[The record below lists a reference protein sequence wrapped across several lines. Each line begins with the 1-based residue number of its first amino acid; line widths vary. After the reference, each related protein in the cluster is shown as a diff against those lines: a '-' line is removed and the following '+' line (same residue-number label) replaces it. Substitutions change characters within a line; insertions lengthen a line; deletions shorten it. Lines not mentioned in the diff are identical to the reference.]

1 MPSRKASQTSTARYL
16 VDTCVFVHAF
26 CDGANGPS
34 DLVEASRQLFA
45 RAEAGDIHVHVSA
58 VTIAEVPAINYLRD
72 DDPRRPKSTRRRTEE
87 REKLKTWLASRTTA
101 VEVDQSLA
109 LAAGEAGHQYQL
121 KGADAIIYA
130 SAIEAGVDALIT
142 TDKGLLKADSHAM
155 PVLAPTRIGG
165 QDIISI

>member
-1 MPSRKASQTSTARYL
+1 MPSRRGSHSSTVRYL

-34 DLVEASRQLFA
+34 DIVEASRRLFA
-45 RAEAGDIHVHVSA
+45 HAEAGDIHVYVSA
-58 VTIAEVPAINYLRD
+58 VTIAEVLAINYLRD
-72 DDPRRPKSTRRRTEE
+72 DAPRRPKSTRRRAEE
-87 REKLKTWLASRTTA
+87 REKLKTWLASRTTT

-109 LAAGEAGHQYQL
+109 LAAGEAGHHYKF

-130 SAIEAGVDALIT
+130 SALEAGVDALIT

-155 PVLAPTRIGG
+155 PVLAPTKMGG